1 MSIVWTAS
9 PRVKM
14 MAWFWF
20 SGFPSPS
27 LGSPGS
33 LIEYISYVPDENK
46 ECIRKDTRDKTVNVR
61 VE

>member
-1 MSIVWTAS
+1 
-9 PRVKM
+9 M